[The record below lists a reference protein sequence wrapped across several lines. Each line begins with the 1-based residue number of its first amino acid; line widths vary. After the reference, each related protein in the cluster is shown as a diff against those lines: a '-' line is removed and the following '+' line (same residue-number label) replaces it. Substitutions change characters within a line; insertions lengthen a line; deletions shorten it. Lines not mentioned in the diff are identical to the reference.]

1 MIPHGDGLDEAK
13 QLIRRMGKQDTKLEK
28 IIQLLKSWRG
38 KKPDYEN
45 LDFSDHRQT
54 EEEYQKDQKKWL
66 DEVKKK
72 KEGVVK

>member
-1 MIPHGDGLDEAK
+1 MV
-13 QLIRRMGKQDTKLEK
+13 KQDKKLEK

-45 LDFSDHRQT
+45 LDFSDHKQT

-66 DEVKKK
+66 EEVKKK
-72 KEGVVK
+72 EKGVVK